1 MIKPSV
7 SFLPKYDSITN
18 YAEPIARVNG
28 NLVWVRHTEMVGADS
43 VKYDM
48 DIENGFRPIGEV
60 QSDILI
66 HHKALIELDVRF
78 MEGRNSN
85 KVYRLSPDVIADS
98 SYFNK
103 IQFLSAKI
111 DTVNALM
118 RDIQQVLRLD
128 PRLRATVTV
137 QPRILPVHGGG
148 PNL

>member
-1 MIKPSV
+1 
-7 SFLPKYDSITN
+7 
-18 YAEPIARVNG
+18 
-28 NLVWVRHTEMVGADS
+28 MVGADS

-78 MEGRNSN
+78 MEGRNRN

-137 QPRILPVHGGG
+137 QPRILPVHGGR